1 MTSTSRLPSAWLGQQ
16 ARVARYVPV
25 RPRPAGPGLI
35 SESSSGLTET
45 SREQRG
51 HAMSASK
58 VPPIT
63 TRGAAQ

>member
-16 ARVARYVPV
+16 ARVATSLC
-25 RPRPAGPGLI
+25 GPGQPAPAI

-51 HAMSASK
+51 HAMSVSK